1 MPKDCFSSNDV
12 GPDYAMRAF
21 AIRNFYSE
29 RPLSKSLTGAEKGG
43 GNGAIVASAGQAPV
57 ISIFM
62 QKFITN
68 KPSLR
73 SSSAFLRVAKLVKVR

>member
-1 MPKDCFSSNDV
+1 
-12 GPDYAMRAF
+12 MRAF

-62 QKFITN
+62 QKFINN
-68 KPSLR
+68 KLYSLR
-73 SSSAFLRVAKLVKVR
+73 SSFAFLIIAKLVKVR